1 MTPMSHTIFTYITLM
16 IVFGGMTGNA
26 GQARAPDGRIAL
38 KINSTIPPGGSA
50 GVAWGNGTLT
60 LNDGSTRPFT
70 IRGIRIEGQ
79 QGREFALEAK
89 GEVYKLTKVDALT
102 GTYKRASG
110 ELSPERQTNT
120 LMIENQHGVFVV
132 VTVTFEGKHHEVR
145 LTPSETGV
153 TVQLD

>member
-1 MTPMSHTIFTYITLM
+1 MMHHIISMLIALMTVLS
-16 IVFGGMTGNA
+16 GMVGDA
-26 GQARAPDGRIAL
+26 AQFRAPDGRIAL
-38 KINSTIPPGGSA
+38 KITSTIPSEGSA

-70 IRGIRIEGQ
+70 IRGIRIQGQ
-79 QGREFALEAK
+79 QGHEFALEAK
-89 GEVYKLTKVDALT
+89 GEVYKLTKTEAFA

-110 ELSPERQTNT
+110 ELNPERQTNT
-120 LMIENQHGVFVV
+120 LMIENQHGVLVV
-132 VTVTFEGKHHEVR
+132 VTVTFEGEDKEVR